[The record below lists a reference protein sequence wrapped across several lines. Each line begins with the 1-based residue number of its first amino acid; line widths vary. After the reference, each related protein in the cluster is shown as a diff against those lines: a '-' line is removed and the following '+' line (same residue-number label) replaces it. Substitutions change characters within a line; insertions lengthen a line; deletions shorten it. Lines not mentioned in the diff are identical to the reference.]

1 MAQASRKK
9 PEGPRIPGWAWFLA
23 GVMLGAIGMGL
34 LGSQDSRNL
43 QQQIKDR
50 LSAQT
55 QPPAQQEEPNKAP
68 KPRFDFYTVLPE
80 MEVVVPEEEIQRP
93 PKPEPKPKPA
103 EKPTKPEQLAKV
115 EKTEKPDKAEKA
127 ESSQVY
133 LLQMGSFRNFTDA
146 DRLKAQLSF
155 MGIESDIQS
164 VTISSEQGKSTVHR
178 VRGGPYN
185 QAQAQRLHSSLK
197 AEGVNAMVI
206 KIKR

>member
-80 MEVVVPEEEIQRP
+80 MEVVVPEEEIQAP

-103 EKPTKPEQLAKV
+103 QKTTQPEQQARV
-115 EKTEKPDKAEKA
+115 EKA
-127 ESSQVY
+127 EPAQVY
-133 LLQMGSFRNFTDA
+133 LLQMGSFRSFTDA
-146 DRLKAQLSF
+146 DRLKARLGF

-164 VTISSEQGKSTVHR
+164 VTISNEQGKSTVHR
-178 VRGGPYN
+178 VRGGPYS
-185 QAQAQRLHSSLK
+185 QAQAQALHRSLK
-197 AEGVNAMVI
+197 DNQINSLMI
-206 KIKR
+206 KLKR